1 MAYIFKNTKRNDGSI
16 TYGIFEVNRIPGTK
30 NRLKTKCV
38 EKINSAEALANG
50 IRDPLEYAQER
61 LQAWKDRLSLEN
73 SLRHADVTIPL
84 GGTYRP
90 EDEQLVNL
98 GYAVYS
104 KLYHLLGLDGLIN
117 MRRQHTDA
125 AYNAN
130 VILQHLVYSRCLWPD
145 SKLGS
150 WEGRSRFYGQTDYTL
165 DSVYRCMDNLLSWRD
180 DILDHLNRQIRKRFG
195 RKETVLYYD
204 VTNYYFERDDN
215 DGDEGLRARGV
226 SKEHRPEPIV
236 QMGLFMDELGLP
248 ITYDLYRGNTADS
261 KTFNDALDKAVIDF
275 RDRRRIIVADK
286 GMMTYFNI
294 LKIRSDRNGYV
305 MSQSIRKSDSETVG
319 FALDDSG
326 WTDVVDPDTGL
337 VTCRIKERTTLRT
350 PKSYG
355 LVDGRIHTGKYN
367 ERQVFVW
374 SRKYAD
380 RAKLER
386 QAAVEKAMQ
395 YAGTKSM
402 DFRDSTYG
410 KLKYLKKTPVLNGE
424 DVKADTYR
432 LDFNEEAL
440 DEDARLDG
448 YYIVV
453 TNVVGLEPD
462 GKPDSGFGP
471 DHSFYG
477 NDGFLVFNK
486 VVSAQ
491 DILDIYGGLW
501 RIEETFKVTK
511 TGMLNLRPVF
521 HSRQDRIR
529 AHFLICFIS
538 LLLER
543 ILERKLDWK
552 LSAATIQEKLSSFNS
567 LRIVESNV
575 WQSFGYTEETGSIF
589 RRMQIGLPGRCFV
602 QAELRNLYAATKKDP
617 E

>member
-180 DILDHLNRQIRKRFG
+180 DILDHLNRQVKRRFG

-305 MSQSIRKSDSETVG
+305 MSQSIRKSDSETVS

-337 VTCRIKERTTLRT
+337 VTYRIKERTTLRT

-355 LVDGRIHTGKYN
+355 LVDDRIHTGKYN

-386 QAAVEKAMQ
+386 QAAVDKAMQ

-575 WQSFGYTEETGSIF
+575 WQSFGYTEEIGSIF

>member
-180 DILDHLNRQIRKRFG
+180 DILDHLNRQVRKRFG

-305 MSQSIRKSDSETVG
+305 MSQSIRKSDSETVS

-337 VTCRIKERTTLRT
+337 VTYRIKERTTLRT

-355 LVDGRIHTGKYN
+355 LVDDRIHTGKYN

-575 WQSFGYTEETGSIF
+575 WQSFGYTEEIGSIF